1 MRESRGR
8 HHFFPNRSFKETL
21 SIGQQPFQSRV
32 FVLQRLQPL
41 GFRELGLP
49 FVHTGVADVVL
60 AAKIGYRHAGL
71 VLLQN
76 PDDLLFRKATVLCAL
91 VLKRARANF
100 KLD

>member
-1 MRESRGR
+1 
-8 HHFFPNRSFKETL
+8 
-21 SIGQQPFQSRV
+21 
-32 FVLQRLQPL
+32 
-41 GFRELGLP
+41 
-49 FVHTGVADVVL
+49 VL